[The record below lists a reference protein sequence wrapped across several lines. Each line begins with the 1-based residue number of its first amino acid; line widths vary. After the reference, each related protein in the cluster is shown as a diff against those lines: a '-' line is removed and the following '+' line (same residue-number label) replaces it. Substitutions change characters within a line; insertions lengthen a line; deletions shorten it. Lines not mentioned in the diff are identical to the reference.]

1 MKKILLSVIITVCV
15 MTGIGYGII
24 TNITNN
30 YEEKM
35 ENIKVESEERE
46 AEREAEIAE
55 LKSDVTEI
63 SDQVFNMMN
72 GDAYEIT
79 IDHDGETHTWKSDNK
94 GLFKRELHSVIY

>member
-1 MKKILLSVIITVCV
+1 MKKILLSVIITMCV

-24 TNITNN
+24 TNITDY

-35 ENIKVESEERE
+35 ESIKVESEERE
-46 AEREAEIAE
+46 AEIVE
-55 LKSDVTEI
+55 LKSEVTEI
-63 SDQVFNMMN
+63 SDQVFNMMSGN
-72 GDAYEIT
+72 AYEIT

>member
-1 MKKILLSVIITVCV
+1 MKKILLSVIITMCV

-24 TNITNN
+24 NNITDD

-35 ENIKVESEERE
+35 ESIKVESEERE
-46 AEREAEIAE
+46 EEILE
-55 LKSDVTEI
+55 LKSDITEI

-72 GDAYEIT
+72 GNAYEIT

-94 GLFKRELHSVIY
+94 GLFKSEFHNVIY

>member
-24 TNITNN
+24 NNITDD

-35 ENIKVESEERE
+35 ESIKVESEERE
-46 AEREAEIAE
+46 EEIVE
-55 LKSDVTEI
+55 LKSDITEI

-94 GLFKRELHSVIY
+94 GLFKSEFHNVIY

>member
-1 MKKILLSVIITVCV
+1 MKKILLSVIITMCV

-24 TNITNN
+24 TNVTDY

-35 ENIKVESEERE
+35 ERIKIESEERE
-46 AEREAEIAE
+46 AEIVE

-94 GLFKRELHSVIY
+94 GLFKSEFHNVIY

>member
-24 TNITNN
+24 NNITDD

-35 ENIKVESEERE
+35 ESIKVESEERE
-46 AEREAEIAE
+46 EEILE
-55 LKSDVTEI
+55 LKSDITEI

-94 GLFKRELHSVIY
+94 GLFKSEFHNVIY